1 MITALILFTLF
12 VVVLLAIDLGV
23 FHRRAHVVSVREAL
37 GWSACWLTL
46 GLAFAVVVYFG
57 YEHQVWG
64 LGTRIDP
71 VDNAPIDGAT
81 AVEKYLTGYLVEK
94 SLSID
99 NIFVMSMIFAGLA
112 VPGLY
117 QHRVLFWGVFGAVAM
132 RGVMIL
138 VGAKLIKDFHW
149 LLYVFAAFLIATA
162 VKMLVAK
169 DSYGDPSRS
178 GFVRP
183 VKRWFP
189 VTMDYHGQQ
198 FLVRASVAGRNS
210 AWALTPLALA
220 LIMVEGADLV
230 FAIDSIPAIFAITG
244 DPFLVFTS
252 NVFAMLGLRSLYFA
266 LAGIVDKFRFLKPAM
281 AIVLLIVGGKMLA
294 AEWLKEMLGSHF
306 NLYLLA
312 TVASVIASGILLSLA
327 ADRREQARGDE
338 TATAIPR
345 LVPLWL
351 PRNGPPT

>member
-23 FHRRAHVVSVREAL
+23 FHRHAHVVSVREAL
-37 GWSACWLTL
+37 GWSACWLSL

-57 YEHQVWG
+57 YEYQVWG

-112 VPGLY
+112 VPGVY
-117 QHRVLFWGVFGAVAM
+117 QHRVLFWGVLGAV
-132 RGVMIL
+132 
-138 VGAKLIKDFHW
+138 
-149 LLYVFAAFLIATA
+149 
-162 VKMLVAK
+162 
-169 DSYGDPSRS
+169 
-178 GFVRP
+178 
-183 VKRWFP
+183 
-189 VTMDYHGQQ
+189 
-198 FLVRASVAGRNS
+198 
-210 AWALTPLALA
+210 
-220 LIMVEGADLV
+220 
-230 FAIDSIPAIFAITG
+230 
-244 DPFLVFTS
+244 
-252 NVFAMLGLRSLYFA
+252 AMLGLRSLYFA
-266 LAGIVDKFRFLKPAM
+266 LAGIVDKFRYLKPAM
-281 AIVLLIVGGKMLA
+281 AIVLLLVGGKMLA

-312 TVASVIASGILLSLA
+312 AVASVIASGILLSLA
-327 ADRREQARGDE
+327 ADRWEQTRADE

-351 PRNGPPT
+351 PRNDPPT

>member
-1 MITALILFTLF
+1 MWAGFFAI
-12 VVVLLAIDLGV
+12 VLVMLAIDLFVVGGGKE
-23 FHRRAHVVSVREAL
+23 HRVSFREAAT
-37 GWSACWLTL
+37 WSCICIGVSLT
-46 GLAFAVVVYFG
+46 FAGALWWY
-57 YEHQVWG
+57 
-64 LGTRIDP
+64 L
-71 VDNAPIDGAT
+71 DGAFGREI
-81 AVEKYLTGYLVEK
+81 ANQKALEYVTGYLIEK
-94 SLSID
+94 SLAVD
-99 NIFVMSMIFAGLA
+99 NVFVWLILFSFFAIPLELQKRVLVLGVLGAIVMRTIMIFAG
-112 VPGLY
+112 V
-117 QHRVLFWGVFGAVAM
+117 W
-132 RGVMIL
+132 
-138 VGAKLIKDFHW
+138 LITQFHW

-169 DSYGDPSRS
+169 DSHGDPSRS
-178 GFVRP
+178 GFVRL

-189 VTMDYHGQQ
+189 VTTDYHGQQ
-198 FLVRASVAGRNS
+198 FLVRASVAGRSS

-266 LAGIVDKFRFLKPAM
+266 LAGIVDKFRYLKPAM
-281 AIVLLIVGGKMLA
+281 AIVLLLVGGKMLA

-327 ADRREQARGDE
+327 ADRWDQARDDE
-338 TATAIPR
+338 TAAAIPR

-351 PRNGPPT
+351 PRNDPPT